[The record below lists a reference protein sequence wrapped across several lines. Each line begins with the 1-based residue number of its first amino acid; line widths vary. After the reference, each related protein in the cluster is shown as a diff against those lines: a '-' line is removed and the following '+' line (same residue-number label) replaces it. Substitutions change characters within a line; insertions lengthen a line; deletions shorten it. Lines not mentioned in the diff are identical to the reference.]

1 MNEPGSDNAFRRLVK
16 TATKV
21 EPNELTATL
30 LSFAFVFTLMTAYFI
45 MRPVRDAMASDWTDV
60 EVSLLWSMTFFFS
73 LIAVTVYGAI
83 ISAVRFR
90 LLVPGVYAFFAASF
104 FAFYVGSSYVADSV
118 VVDKAFYVWLSVF
131 SLFHVSVF
139 WSFMSD
145 LWNREQAPRVFGF
158 IATGASVGAIVGPLI
173 TVLLVD
179 RIGTGN
185 LLLTSATLL
194 LIPIPIIFALDR
206 LKVTTL
212 GNAEL
217 SVDLSAQKAMGRNP
231 FAGFKLFLTNP
242 FLLGI
247 GVFIILYVAV
257 GSFVWFELKNLLAE
271 FSREDRT
278 QIWAYIDLTVN
289 SLAIFTAMFLTS
301 RIATRFGMAT
311 TLALIPVLIVIG
323 MLVVAV
329 SPVVAVVAGLWV
341 ARRAGNYAITRPGRE
356 MLFTI
361 VDRETRFKA
370 KPIIDIVLYRGGDM
384 LTAWAFTLLTTGLG
398 LSLGAVAVVGAVIA
412 AVWAVVGVYLGR
424 SYERLGDKE
433 LVRTTGSGR
442 QSDSAKHGN

>member
-1 MNEPGSDNAFRRLVK
+1 MPNAQDRGVLRRLLK
-16 TATKV
+16 TTTKI
-21 EPNELTATL
+21 EANEFSAAL

-73 LIAVTVYGAI
+73 LIAVTVYGAAV
-83 ISAVRFR
+83 SAVRFR

-145 LWNREQAPRVFGF
+145 LWNREQAPRLFGF

-173 TVLLVD
+173 TVLLVE

-185 LLLTSATLL
+185 LMLTSATLL
-194 LIPIPIIFALDR
+194 LIPIPIIFTLDR

-212 GNAEL
+212 GNADVN
-217 SVDLSAQKAMGRNP
+217 VDLSAQKAMGRNP
-231 FAGFKLFLTNP
+231 FAGFRLFLTNP

-311 TLALIPVLIVIG
+311 TLALVPVLIVIG

-384 LTAWAFTLLTTGLG
+384 LTAWAFTFLTAGLG
-398 LSLGAVAVVGAVIA
+398 LGLGAVAAVGAGIA
-412 AVWAVVGVYLGR
+412 ALWAVVGIYLGR
-424 SYERLGDKE
+424 SYERLAK
-433 LVRTTGSGR
+433 TGLDQER
-442 QSDSAKHGN
+442 